1 MTSQL
6 LFIIKYRFL
15 NNIPFPYF
23 TPKSFA
29 FLVCKEILL
38 FFFSQKILYY
48 VFDMIFT
55 FINLNIFIY
64 ILDSFD
70 YFNFFIHGF

>member
-1 MTSQL
+1 MISQL
-6 LFIIKYRFL
+6 LFIIQDKFL
-15 NNIPFPYF
+15 SNIPFPYF

-29 FLVCKEILL
+29 FLVCKGILL
-38 FFFSQKILYY
+38 FFFFQKILYY
-48 VFDMIFT
+48 VFDMIFA

-70 YFNFFIHGF
+70 YFKVFVHRF